1 MSMKKMFLP
10 IWAIALI
17 CVVSGCSGSA
27 IENAGIKPASIDSL
41 HIFAPESIDEMVN
54 RVSVQSNAD
63 RNGLVSNLVPNLAP
77 ARIPTDIASLD
88 AEDRK
93 RAFIRA
99 LLPHIVFQNVR
110 ILEDRSTLMSYL
122 GYISAKIGIPD
133 SLRDNVQ
140 VIFKRYGFD
149 ISPGSDIPD
158 ETAVT
163 HLLRRVDVI
172 PVSLALA
179 QAAHESGW
187 GTSRG
192 ALLKNNVFGKAGSS
206 NNPLA
211 AFPNIVES
219 VWRYFMDI
227 NTHPAYSE
235 FRNIRVAMR
244 EQGSVLDPIR
254 LATGLSRYSV
264 LGKNY
269 VMDIVSL
276 IRMNRLSRHDSSLL
290 VPTDDTG
297 YVTRTIYRNEDA

>member
-1 MSMKKMFLP
+1 MKKMFLP

-77 ARIPTDIASLD
+77 ARIPTDIESLD

>member
-1 MSMKKMFLP
+1 MSMKTMFLS
-10 IWAIALI
+10 ILAISLI
-17 CVVSGCSGSA
+17 CVVSGCSSSV
-27 IENAGIKPASIDSL
+27 IDNADIRPSSIDSL

-54 RVSVQSNAD
+54 RVSARFDDAGNS
-63 RNGLVSNLVPNLAP
+63 LISNLVPNLAP

-93 RAFIRA
+93 KAFIRA
-99 LLPHIVFQNVR
+99 LLPHIVFQNVK
-110 ILEDRSTLMSYL
+110 ILEDRSTLVSYL
-122 GYISAKIGIPD
+122 EFVTAKIGIPD

-140 VIFKRYGFD
+140 AIFKRYGFD
-149 ISPGSDIPD
+149 VLQGSDIPD

-179 QAAHESGW
+179 QAAHETGW

-192 ALLKNNVFGKAGSS
+192 ALLKNNVFGKAGGS

-235 FRNIRVAMR
+235 FRSIRVAMR
-244 EQGSVLDPIR
+244 EQGQDLDPIR
-254 LATGLSRYSV
+254 LAAGLSKYSV
-264 LGKNY
+264 LGKDY
-269 VMDIVSL
+269 VMDIVGL
-276 IRMNRLSRHDSSLL
+276 IRMNRLNRHDSSLL

-297 YVTRTIYRNEDA
+297 YVMRTIYRNEDA